1 MEQVISHLINTP
13 LSTAVSV
20 LKKLDLY
27 LKDAESSVVTLAG
40 FSLFI
45 FCSSLLNCHRLQ
57 KCLNNYRHIQS
68 NCT

>member
-27 LKDAESSVVTLAG
+27 LKNAESSVVTLAG
-40 FSLFI
+40 FHCSYFDRLF
-45 FCSSLLNCHRLQ
+45 
-57 KCLNNYRHIQS
+57 
-68 NCT
+68 